1 MYDHAAVHYLDQTT
15 ASLVQISLSS
25 IQTPVSLV
33 QTPASLVQ
41 TPVSLVQTP
50 VALVQTPPQTAV
62 TWMKNHPRS
71 TRMNSAEHLS
81 KKCLSLQLSVYVS
94 CFARGL

>member
-1 MYDHAAVHYLDQTT
+1 MYDLVAVHHLD
-15 ASLVQISLSS
+15 
-25 IQTPVSLV
+25 QTPVSLV
-33 QTPASLVQ
+33 QISVFSVQ
-41 TPVSLVQTP
+41 TPVSFVQISVSLVQTP

-71 TRMNSAEHLS
+71 TRMNSADHLS
-81 KKCLSLQLSVYVS
+81 KKRFSLQLSVYIS